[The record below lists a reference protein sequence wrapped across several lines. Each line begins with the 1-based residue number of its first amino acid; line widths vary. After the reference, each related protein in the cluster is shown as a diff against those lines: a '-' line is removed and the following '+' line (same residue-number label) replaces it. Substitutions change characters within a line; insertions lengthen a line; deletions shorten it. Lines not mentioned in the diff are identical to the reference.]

1 MWSIIETENFNS
13 MTAPTD
19 TVPAAPKPQASWTPE
34 EKNQVLL
41 NSKAQ
46 FILSCALSREEYD
59 RIEEC
64 NTAKEI
70 WDKLKIHHEGT
81 SHVKEQRIDMG
92 VRKFETFEM
101 KEDETIDEMFSRFTI
116 IINELRSLVKNYS
129 AHERIR
135 KLLRCLPKVWR
146 PMVTAITQAKDLTT
160 LPVEELVGSLHA
172 HECIILEDKPQKKGK
187 SIALKAAQNSK
198 ETQMKSEE
206 SNETPSEY
214 EDDLALISKRIRQ
227 MVFRR
232 GQNKRPFRREPQ
244 KAEIDKS
251 KITCFGCNKVGHFK
265 TECPQ
270 QKRFVKGTP
279 FKKKSMMASWDD
291 SENSNSDTDE
301 EEANL
306 CLMTTSDSEVS
317 PLITCNTCH
326 EMNFMFDNLLE
337 DSNLLTQK
345 CLFQKEQIS
354 NLIKEKEDLK
364 RTNDKQSI
372 TITNLCNAHS
382 SLSSKQKVLIE
393 KSNLPKIETLE
404 NKIENLTQDITKFVR
419 STETFQN
426 IMGSQSDNLGKFDSK
441 LDKGIFI
448 GYSQTSKG
456 YRIYNLKN
464 QCVEESMHVIFNATN
479 EPSTIENL
487 DDELDEQEE
496 ILN

>member
-1 MWSIIETENFNS
+1 MADQTKFIAEGGSSHRPPLFNGIDYYYWKGKMRLFLLSQDINMWSIIETGNFTP

-19 TVPAAPKPQASWTPE
+19 AAPAAPKPQASWTPK
-34 EKNQVLL
+34 EKSHVLL

-46 FILSCALSREEYD
+46 FILSCTLSREEYD

-81 SHVKEQRIDMG
+81 SHVKEERIDMG

-116 IINELRSLVKNYS
+116 IINELRSLGKIYS
-129 AHERIR
+129 PHERIR

-146 PMVTAITQAKDLTT
+146 PMVTAITQAKDLTN
-160 LPVEELVGSLHA
+160 LPVEELVGSLRA

-187 SIALKAAQNSK
+187 SIALKTAQNSK
-198 ETQMKSEE
+198 ETQIKIEE
-206 SNETPSEY
+206 SNESPSGD
-214 EDDLALISKRIRQ
+214 EDDLALISKCIQQ

-232 GQNKRPFRREPQ
+232 GQNKRPFRRDPQ

-251 KITCFGCNKVGHFK
+251 KITCYGCNKVGHFK

-279 FKKKSMMASWDD
+279 FKKKSMMPSWDD
-291 SENSNSDTDE
+291 SENSNSDTNE

-306 CLMTTSDSEVS
+306 CLMTSSESKVS
-317 PLITCNTCH
+317 PP
-326 EMNFMFDNLLE
+326 
-337 DSNLLTQK
+337 
-345 CLFQKEQIS
+345 IS
-354 NLIKEKEDLK
+354 Y
-364 RTNDKQSI
+364 
-372 TITNLCNAHS
+372 
-382 SLSSKQKVLIE
+382 
-393 KSNLPKIETLE
+393 
-404 NKIENLTQDITKFVR
+404 
-419 STETFQN
+419 
-426 IMGSQSDNLGKFDSK
+426 NLGKFDCKS
-441 LDKGIFI
+441 DKGIFI

-456 YRIYNLKN
+456 YRIYNLEN
-464 QCVEESMHVIFNATN
+464 QCVEETIHVIFNETN
-479 EPSTIENL
+479 EPSTIECL

-496 ILN
+496 ILNKEIHVDTMEESLPTPPKGWKTVPHHPHDVIIGETSDQVRTRQFFKDKNNNLAMMSQIEPKHINDAI